1 MISPFRDE
9 TRVMEGKII
18 IVTGSNSGIGKATVK
33 SLVGMG
39 ATVVM
44 AVRNREKGEMA
55 RDEIAEKTGSESVS
69 VMVCDMASRDSI
81 TRFSD
86 EFRSKHDRLDVLI
99 NNAGA
104 VFAKRRLSV
113 DGIESSMAVNYL
125 GPFRLTQELFPLL
138 ETSAPSRIVNV
149 SSGLS
154 GSAEIDFDD
163 LQREKGYKGMQ
174 AYAGSKLMLT
184 TYSLELARHLEGTGV
199 TANVVEPGFVAT
211 NLGRNSGSLLNS
223 VMFTLVRPMQITPQK
238 AAENTVYAA
247 TAPELEGVSGMIFA
261 KKQEKEAPPITQD
274 GEARRRLWEETT
286 RLLGIDDD
294 SAI

>member
-1 MISPFRDE
+1 M
-9 TRVMEGKII
+9 MESKII
-18 IVTGSNSGIGKATVK
+18 IVTGSNSGIGKETAKV
-33 SLVGMG
+33 LAEMG
-39 ATVVM
+39 ATVIM

-55 RDEIAEKTGSESVS
+55 RAEIFAETGNESVS
-69 VMVCDMASRDSI
+69 VMVCDIASGDSI
-81 TRFSD
+81 RRFSE
-86 EFRSKHDRLDVLI
+86 EFKSRHDRLDVLI

-104 VFAKRRLSV
+104 VFAKRQLSV
-113 DGIESSMAVNYL
+113 DGMESSMAVNYV
-125 GPFRLTQELFPLL
+125 GPFRLTRELLPLL
-138 ETSAPSRIVNV
+138 KASTPSRIVNV

-184 TYSLELARHLEGTGV
+184 TYTLELARRLEGTGV

-223 VMFTLVRPMQITPQK
+223 VMFTLVRPMQITPDK

-247 TAPELEGVSGMIFA
+247 TSPKLEGVTGRVFA
-261 KKQEKEAPPITQD
+261 KKQEKQTPSITQN
-274 GEARRRLWEETT
+274 GEARRRLWEETV
-286 RLLGIDDD
+286 RLLGIDD
-294 SAI
+294 SSPL

>member
-1 MISPFRDE
+1 M
-9 TRVMEGKII
+9 MEGKVI
-18 IVTGSNSGIGKATVK
+18 IVTGSNSGIGKETTKA
-33 SLVGMG
+33 LAGMG

-44 AVRNREKGEMA
+44 AVRNMERGEMA
-55 RDEIAEKTGSESVS
+55 RDEIVAKTGNKSVS

-81 TRFSD
+81 KRFSD
-86 EFRSKHDRLDVLI
+86 EFRSRHDRLDVLI

-113 DGIESSMAVNYL
+113 DGIESSMAVNYI
-125 GPFRLTQELFPLL
+125 GPFLLTRELLPLL
-138 ETSAPSRIVNV
+138 EASAPSRIVNV

-154 GSAEIDFDD
+154 GNAEFDFDD
-163 LQREKGYKGMQ
+163 LQRETGYKGMQ

-184 TYSLELARHLEGTGV
+184 TYTLEQARRLEGTGV

-223 VMFTLVRPMQITPQK
+223 VMFTLVRPMQVTPEK

-247 TAPELEGVSGMIFA
+247 TSPDLEGVTGKVFS
-261 KKQEKEAPPITQD
+261 KKQEKETPPITHD
-274 GEARRRLWEETT
+274 GEARRRLWVEAL

-294 SAI
+294 SSL

>member
-1 MISPFRDE
+1 MDDQ
-9 TRVMEGKII
+9 VV
-18 IVTGSNSGIGKATVK
+18 IVTGSNSGIGKATAK
-33 SLVGMG
+33 ALAGMG

-44 AVRNREKGEMA
+44 AVRNMERGEIVQE
-55 RDEIAEKTGSESVS
+55 EIVEETGNESVS
-69 VMVCDMASRDSI
+69 VMVCDLASRDSI
-81 TRFSD
+81 KRFSD
-86 EFRSKHDRLDVLI
+86 EFRSRHDRLDVLI

-113 DGIESSMAVNYL
+113 DGIESSMAVNYI
-125 GPFRLTQELFPLL
+125 GPFLLTRELLPLL
-138 ETSAPSRIVNV
+138 EASAPSRIVNV

-154 GSAEIDFDD
+154 GTAEFDFDD
-163 LQREKGYKGMQ
+163 LQRETGYKGMQ

-184 TYSLELARHLEGTGV
+184 TYTLELARRLEGTGV

-223 VMFTLVRPMQITPQK
+223 VMFTLVRPMQITPEK

-247 TAPELEGVSGMIFA
+247 ASPDLEGVTGKVFS
-261 KKQEKEAPPITQD
+261 KKQEKETPPITHD
-274 GEARRRLWEETT
+274 GEARRQLWEEAL

-294 SAI
+294 SPL

>member
-1 MISPFRDE
+1 M
-9 TRVMEGKII
+9 MEGKVI
-18 IVTGSNSGIGKATVK
+18 IVTGSNSGIGKETTKA
-33 SLVGMG
+33 LAGMG

-44 AVRNREKGEMA
+44 AVRNRERGEMA
-55 RDEIAEKTGSESVS
+55 RAEIAEETGNESVS

-81 TRFSD
+81 KRFSD
-86 EFRSKHDRLDVLI
+86 EFRSRHDRLDVLI

-113 DGIESSMAVNYL
+113 DGIESSMAVNYI
-125 GPFRLTQELFPLL
+125 GPFLLTRELLPLL
-138 ETSAPSRIVNV
+138 EASTPSRIVNV

-154 GSAEIDFDD
+154 GTAEFNFDD
-163 LQREKGYKGMQ
+163 LQRETGYKGMQ

-184 TYSLELARHLEGTGV
+184 TYTLELARRLEGTGV

-223 VMFTLVRPMQITPQK
+223 VMFTLVRPMQITPEK

-247 TAPELEGVSGMIFA
+247 TSPELEGVTGKIFA
-261 KKQEKEAPPITQD
+261 KKQEKEAASAGPLFETCDEPA
-274 GEARRRLWEETT
+274 AR
-286 RLLGIDDD
+286 G
-294 SAI
+294 AAGQ